1 MEPTGRQETRE
12 NRTAWLARL
21 RRLDPRQLGWT
32 EAVALC
38 ALFAVAAGLWIFA
51 ALTDEVLEGDTRA
64 FDTAVLMF
72 LRTPGDPE
80 NPIGPAWFEYTMK
93 DMTTLGGYPF
103 VSLLAAIVVG
113 YLLVRRLWV
122 SALIVPAVVI
132 GGILLNSALKT
143 GFARPRPSLV
153 AHIVEVQT
161 LSYPSGHAMI
171 SAIVYLTL
179 GVLLAEAQASRR
191 AQIYVMAVAI
201 ALAVIVGISRVY
213 LGVHWPTDVLA
224 GWCVGAVLAL
234 GVWLAVRWGPWAWQ
248 RRRNIPG
255 L

>member
-1 MEPTGRQETRE
+1 MTPSGTDESRE

-21 RRLDPRQLGWT
+21 RQLDPRRLGWT

-38 ALFAVAAGLWIFA
+38 ALFGVAAGLWIFA
-51 ALTDEVLEGDTRA
+51 ALTDEVLEGETHG
-64 FDTAVLMF
+64 FDKAVLLF
-72 LRTPGDPE
+72 LRTPGDAE
-80 NPIGPAWFEYTMK
+80 NPIGPSWLEYTMK
-93 DMTTLGGYPF
+93 DLTTLGGYPF
-103 VSLLAAIVVG
+103 ITLLAAITVG
-113 YLLVRRLWV
+113 YLLVRRLWA

-153 AHIVEVQT
+153 AHVVEVQT

-191 AQIYVMAVAI
+191 AQIYVMAVAVG
-201 ALAVIVGISRVY
+201 LTLIVGISRVY

-224 GWCVGAVLAL
+224 GWCVGAALAL
-234 GVWLAVRWGPWAWQ
+234 GVWLAVRWGPWVWRH
-248 RRRNIPG
+248 RRGLPG

>member
-1 MEPTGRQETRE
+1 MDDLDSPRTEEGR
-12 NRTAWLARL
+12 NAWLARL
-21 RRLDPRQLGWT
+21 RRLDPRRLGWT

-38 ALFAVAAGLWIFA
+38 ALFGVAAGLWVFA
-51 ALTDEVLEGDTRA
+51 ALTDEVLEGDTHA
-64 FDTAVLMF
+64 FDTAVMMF

-80 NPIGPAWFEYTMK
+80 NPIGPAWLEYTMK
-93 DMTTLGGYPF
+93 DLTTLGGYPF

-113 YLLVRRLWV
+113 YLLIRRLWV

-132 GGILLNSALKT
+132 GGVLLNSALKT

-179 GVLLAEAQASRR
+179 GVLLAEAQTSRR
-191 AQIYVMAVAI
+191 AQIYIMAVAV
-201 ALAVIVGISRVY
+201 ALTLIVGVSRVY

-224 GWCVGAVLAL
+224 GWCGGAVLAL
-234 GVWLAVRWGPWAWQ
+234 GVWLAVRWGPWAWRN
-248 RRRNIPG
+248 RRAIPG